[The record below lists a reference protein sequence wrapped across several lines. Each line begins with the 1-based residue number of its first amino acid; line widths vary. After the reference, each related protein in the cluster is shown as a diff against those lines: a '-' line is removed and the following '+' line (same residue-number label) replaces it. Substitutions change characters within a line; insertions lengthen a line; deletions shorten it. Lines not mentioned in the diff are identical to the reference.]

1 MIYIRGDTHGE
12 EGQFCDEVMPGQSQ
26 WTAEDILIVTGD
38 FGFVFFGEKRYLS
51 ERNRLDA
58 LARKPYQIL
67 FVDGN
72 HEGFPY
78 LLSYPE
84 EIRFGAPVRRIRDNI
99 FWLQRGYVYEIG
111 GHSFFVMGGAYSM
124 DKAFRLNWS
133 QLHGEQAWFREELPS
148 AEEYRRAAE
157 NLRAR
162 EMTVDYIL
170 THTAPRS
177 VIGRII
183 HAAPDMN
190 DSELTGFLDW
200 VWFGA
205 KFKHWYFGHFHED
218 MELNDQLSACFTQLR
233 QIP

>member
-1 MIYIRGDTHGE
+1 MIFIRGDTHGE
-12 EGQFCDEVMPGQSQ
+12 EGLFCDEVMPGQSR

-78 LLSYPE
+78 LMSYPE

-124 DKAFRLNWS
+124 DKAFRLNWGR
-133 QLHGEQAWFREELPS
+133 LHQEQAWFPEELPS
-148 AEEYRRAAE
+148 AEEYHRAIE

-162 EMTVDYIL
+162 DMTVDYIL

-177 VIGRII
+177 AIGRLI

-190 DSELTGFLDW
+190 DGELTGFLDW
-200 VWFGA
+200 IWYGA
-205 KFKHWYFGHFHED
+205 KFEHWYFGHFHED
-218 MELNDQLSACFTQLR
+218 VELNDRLSACYGRLR
-233 QIP
+233 RIC